1 MRRAMKRLRNK
12 ASTGQAISEV
22 LIGLVGLA
30 VMFFGL
36 VQVGRLG
43 NASITNL
50 LEARRAA
57 AFAMR
62 NTTSTYY
69 SYVRDWADGPDA
81 LSHTP
86 DDIALGGGG
95 RLTTYE
101 AELAGPVDI
110 TVLHANPAA
119 RLNSDVPGLMA
130 SDSLA
135 VAADLR
141 HGVSAQTIELE
152 RPLRLLLLNNLR
164 TIAMED
170 RVVMPGITFLAGVR

>member
-1 MRRAMKRLRNK
+1 M
-12 ASTGQAISEV
+12 SEV

-30 VMFFGL
+30 AMFFGL
-36 VQVGRLG
+36 LQVGRLG
-43 NASITNL
+43 NASIMNL

-62 NTTSTYY
+62 NSASTYY
-69 SYVRDWADGPDA
+69 SYVRDWADGTDA

-101 AELAGPVDI
+101 AELAGPIDMSA
-110 TVLHANPAA
+110 LQANRATP
-119 RLNSDVPGLMA
+119 LDSDLPGLIA

-141 HGVSAQTIELE
+141 HGMSAQTVEME
-152 RPLRLLLLNNLR
+152 PALRLLLLNNLR
-164 TIAMED
+164 AISVED
-170 RVVMPGITFLAGVR
+170 HVVMPGISLLTGTR

>member
-1 MRRAMKRLRNK
+1 MVTRRNRPA
-12 ASTGQAISEV
+12 AGQAISEV

-43 NASITNL
+43 DASIRNL
-50 LEARRAA
+50 LAARRES

-62 NTTSTYY
+62 NTAASYF

-101 AELAGPVDI
+101 AELAGPVDV

-119 RLNSDVPGLMA
+119 RLNSDVPGLIA

-141 HGVSAQTIELE
+141 DGLSAQTIELE
-152 RPLRLLLLNNLR
+152 RPLRLLLLNNLH
-164 TIAMED
+164 TISLED
-170 RVVMPGITFLAGVR
+170 HVVMPGITFLTGRR